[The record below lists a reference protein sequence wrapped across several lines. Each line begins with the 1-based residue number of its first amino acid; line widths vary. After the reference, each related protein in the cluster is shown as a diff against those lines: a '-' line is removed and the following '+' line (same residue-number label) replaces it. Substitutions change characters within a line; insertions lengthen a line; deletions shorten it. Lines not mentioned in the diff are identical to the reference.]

1 MLSYSKETAPADTV
15 LLHGGYARC
24 PNIVHPSPFV
34 FKVELFMRINKIP
47 YKVSTITDKI
57 PVIQSSFPV
66 IHMLIML
73 TFLYCFSFE
82 NKIISVTSIS
92 SQKIIIKVNY

>member
-1 MLSYSKETAPADTV
+1 MSPEVKNRGISGLKNGHVSTKYFFEKEVAIVFVVFSKETGPADTV

-47 YKVSTITDKI
+47 YKVSVTIGGSLDS
-57 PVIQSSFPV
+57 P
-66 IHMLIML
+66 
-73 TFLYCFSFE
+73 
-82 NKIISVTSIS
+82 
-92 SQKIIIKVNY
+92 